1 MIKSKLKMQK
11 KMYEKEKS
19 IKTMDISKVYGI
31 ENHLN

>member
-1 MIKSKLKMQK
+1 MIKSKLKTQK
-11 KMYEKEKS
+11 KMYEKEKR